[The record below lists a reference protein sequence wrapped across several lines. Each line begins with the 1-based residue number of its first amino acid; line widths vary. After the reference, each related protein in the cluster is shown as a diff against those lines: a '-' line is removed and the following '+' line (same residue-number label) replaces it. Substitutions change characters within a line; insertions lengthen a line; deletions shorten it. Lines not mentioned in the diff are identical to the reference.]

1 MLEEPDWRAP
11 DEFAELAEST
21 HTDIHPANGKAEND
35 QPRRCTGVLRG
46 YLTHDRDAAEALI
59 ADDFVFTSPQDDHID
74 RAAFFE
80 HCFPTAG
87 RVRTQEL
94 LHAISSDGDDVFV
107 MYEYELLTGERHR
120 SVEVLTVRDSKGR
133 RDSGLLRR

>member
-1 MLEEPDWRAP
+1 MEKLRMTNPDVVR
-11 DEFAELAEST
+11 ECFE
-21 HTDIHPANGKAEND
+21 
-35 QPRRCTGVLRG
+35 G

>member
-1 MLEEPDWRAP
+1 VHPMSSPSWRS
-11 DEFAELAEST
+11 EHIQT
-21 HTDIHPANGKAEND
+21 HTQRMEK
-35 QPRRCTGVLRG
+35 LRMTNPDVVRECFEG

-59 ADDFVFTSPQDDHID
+59 ADDFVFTSPRDDHID

-94 LHAISSDGDDVFV
+94 LHVISSDGDDVFV

-133 RDSGLLRR
+133 RDSGFLRR